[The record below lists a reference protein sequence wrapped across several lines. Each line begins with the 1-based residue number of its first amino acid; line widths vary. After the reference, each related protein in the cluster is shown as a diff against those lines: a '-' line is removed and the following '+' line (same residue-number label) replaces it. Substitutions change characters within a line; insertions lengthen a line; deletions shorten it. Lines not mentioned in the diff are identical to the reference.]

1 MQVNKHSVEE
11 VVKLFDDEL
20 VVLRIQIEE
29 IEDTIKDLRTLV
41 VSLIQNKEGERKW
54 EVKKR

>member
-41 VSLIQNKEGERKW
+41 VSLIQNKEGERK
-54 EVKKR
+54 